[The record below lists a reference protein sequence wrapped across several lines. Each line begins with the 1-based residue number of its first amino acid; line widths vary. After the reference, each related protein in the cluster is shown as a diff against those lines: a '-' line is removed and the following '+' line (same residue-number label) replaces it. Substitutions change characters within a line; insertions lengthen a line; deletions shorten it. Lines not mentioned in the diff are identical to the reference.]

1 MEQVQLF
8 EILGLLI
15 AYLLGSIPTAVWVGR
30 IFYGKDVREF
40 GSGNAGATN
49 TFRVLGKKAGIPVL
63 LFDILKGSIAVYL
76 ACYFVDYQERTSDF
90 VNYQLVLGIG
100 VLIGHIFP
108 VYVGFR
114 GGKGIATLLGIMI
127 AIHPQAAFS
136 CIGIFLAV
144 FLLTKFVSLGSM
156 ISAICFPLLII
167 LVFKSEIPSLVIFS
181 IFIAIMVLITHQKNI
196 ERLLRKNESKANI
209 NVLGRNKSKPSG
221 IDGYEEFN
229 LEDEDQ

>member
-76 ACYFVDYQERTSDF
+76 ACYFVDYQEGTSDF

-144 FLLTKFVSLGSM
+144 FLLTKYVSLGSM

>member
-76 ACYFVDYQERTSDF
+76 ACYFVDYQEGTSDF

-144 FLLTKFVSLGSM
+144 FLLTKYVSLGSM

-167 LVFKSEIPSLVIFS
+167 LVFNSEIASLVIFS

>member
-1 MEQVQLF
+1 MMQFQWLEV
-8 EILGLLI
+8 LGLVV

-30 IFYGKDVREF
+30 VFYNKDVREY

-63 LFDILKGSIAVYL
+63 LFDILKGTTAVL
-76 ACYFVDYQERTSDF
+76 LSNYFVDYVPDSADF

-100 VLIGHIFP
+100 VLLGHIFP
-108 VYVGFR
+108 IYAGFR

-136 CIGIFLAV
+136 CIGVFLFV
-144 FLLTKFVSLGSM
+144 FLLTKYVSLGSI
-156 ISAICFPLLII
+156 ISSICFPLLII
-167 LVFKSEIPSLVIFS
+167 LVFKSKIPSLVIFS

-196 ERLLRKNESKANI
+196 ERLLRRSESKANI
-209 NVLGRNKSKPSG
+209 NVLNLNKRRPSG
-221 IDGYEEFN
+221 IDSYEEVN
-229 LEDEDQ
+229 PDDEDQ

>member
-76 ACYFVDYQERTSDF
+76 ACYFVDYQEGTSDF

-144 FLLTKFVSLGSM
+144 FLLTKYVSLGSM

-167 LVFKSEIPSLVIFS
+167 LVFKSEIPFLVIFS

>member
-1 MEQVQLF
+1 MEQSQFF
-8 EILGLLI
+8 EILGLVL
-15 AYLLGSIPTAVWVGR
+15 AYLIGSIPTAVWVGR
-30 IFYGKDVREF
+30 IFYGKDVREY

-63 LFDILKGSIAVYL
+63 LFDILKGSFSVFL
-76 ACYFVDYQERTSDF
+76 AHFFVTYQTGTADF
-90 VNYQLVLGIG
+90 VNYQLVLGVG
-100 VLIGHIFP
+100 ALLGHIFP

-136 CIGIFLAV
+136 CIGVFLIV
-144 FLLTKFVSLGSM
+144 FLLTKYVSLGSM
-156 ISAICFPLLII
+156 ISSVCFPLLII

-196 ERLLRKNESKANI
+196 ERLLRRDESKANI
-209 NVLGRNKSKPSG
+209 NVLNLKKRKPSG
-221 IDGYEEFN
+221 IDSYEEVN
-229 LEDEDQ
+229 PDDEDQ

>member
-1 MEQVQLF
+1 MDQAQIF

-15 AYLLGSIPTAVWVGR
+15 AYLLGSIPTSVWVGR
-30 IFYGKDVREF
+30 VFYGKDVREF

-63 LFDILKGSIAVYL
+63 LFDILKGTCAVYL
-76 ACYFVDYQERTSDF
+76 AAYFIDYQPGTSDF
-90 VNYQLVLGIG
+90 VTYQLVLGVG

-108 VYVGFR
+108 IYVGFR

-136 CIGIFLAV
+136 CIGVFLAV
-144 FLLTKFVSLGSM
+144 FLLTKYVSLGSM

-167 LVFKSEIPSLVIFS
+167 LVFKSDIPSLVIFS

-196 ERLLRKNESKANI
+196 ERLLRKSESKANI
-209 NVLGRNKSKPSG
+209 NVLGLNKSKPRG
-221 IDGYEEFN
+221 IDSYEEFN